1 MTINNNDN
9 NQEKISLEGEI
20 KKVKGGYEIDTQES
34 MPHRSGDK
42 FLPISI
48 MVAAVL
54 IGGAIIFSVFYH
66 PGAAPSA
73 GPGTNTAPVAV
84 QPPSATLAS
93 LMALGPRDAV
103 LGNQNAPVTIVEY
116 GDYQCPFCS
125 RYFSQI
131 QPLIKSQYI
140 DTGKAKM
147 VFRDFP
153 FLGPESTAAANAAQC
168 AEDQG
173 KLWDYHDAL
182 YSAKVG
188 DEGRTADAEND
199 GFFTR
204 VEFLTLANQ
213 VGLNIQTFTSCLD
226 GNQHASDVG
235 AEKAA
240 AVAAGIQ
247 STPTTIVNGKLV
259 VESDG
264 SSAGADTATV
274 LQTIANAGNGQ

>member
-1 MTINNNDN
+1 MDYMNNNN
-9 NQEKISLEGEI
+9 KEEKKFVAGEE
-20 KKVKGGYEIDTQES
+20 KETPKVS
-34 MPHRSGDK
+34 NDK

-48 MVAAVL
+48 VVAAVL
-54 IGGAIIFSVFYH
+54 ICGAILFSVFYH
-66 PGAAPSA
+66 SGSSNGGSA
-73 GPGTNTAPVAV
+73 GVAPGTVAV
-84 QPPSATLAS
+84 QTPTTTVAS
-93 LMALGPRDAV
+93 LMTLGPRDAA
-103 LGNQNAPVTIVEY
+103 LGNANAPVTIVEY
-116 GDYQCPFCS
+116 GDYQCPFCT

-182 YSAKVG
+182 YAAKIA
-188 DEGRTADAEND
+188 DENKNSSAEND

-204 VEFLTLANQ
+204 TEFLSLANQ
-213 VGLNIQTFTSCLD
+213 VGLNAASFTSCLD
-226 GNQHASDVG
+226 GNQHASDVA

-240 AVAAGIQ
+240 AVAAGVG
-247 STPTTIVNGKLV
+247 STPTTIVNGKMV
-259 VESDG
+259 TESDG
-264 SSAGADTATV
+264 SGAGADSTAV
-274 LQTIANAGNGQ
+274 LQAIANAVSGQ